1 MLGTDL
7 AVAVAMREHD
17 VVVTDK
23 ELDIADEKALRE
35 FAEREAPTH
44 LINCAAHTA
53 VDKCET
59 EHDLAKRI
67 NSDGAA
73 TLAAVAKELGIF
85 AVQISTDYVFPGDAS
100 APYVEDAPTGP
111 KSVYGKTKLEGEQ
124 RFLATAGEQG
134 AIVRT
139 SWLFGVN
146 GASFP
151 RTMLK
156 LFGEKDEL
164 RVVDDQRGRPT
175 YTADLAKALVELAER
190 NLAGTWH
197 FANSGDVTWHGFASA
212 ILDRARAKGFNVKTK
227 SIKAITTA
235 EYPTP
240 AARPAYSVL
249 STTKIERALGR
260 RPRAWRE
267 ALDQYLDLV
276 KLRGL
281 S

>member
-1 MLGTDL
+1 
-7 AVAVAMREHD
+7 
-17 VVVTDK
+17 
-23 ELDIADEKALRE
+23 
-35 FAEREAPTH
+35 
-44 LINCAAHTA
+44 
-53 VDKCET
+53 
-59 EHDLAKRI
+59 
-67 NSDGAA
+67 
-73 TLAAVAKELGIF
+73 
-85 AVQISTDYVFPGDAS
+85 
-100 APYVEDAPTGP
+100 
-111 KSVYGKTKLEGEQ
+111 
-124 RFLATAGEQG
+124 
-134 AIVRT
+134 
-139 SWLFGVN
+139 LFGVN

-156 LFGEKDEL
+156 NFAEKDEL

-190 NLAGTWH
+190 NLSGTWH